1 MQQINKIRVLIAD
14 DHSVVRMGLAALLG
28 AEDDIEVVGEA
39 RNGNEAVS
47 QSLLLTPD
55 VVIMDIVMPK
65 KDGITAIAELREKLP
80 SAKVL
85 VLTSYSTSD
94 SIAHAIDAG
103 AAGAL
108 MKSAENETLIEAIRS
123 VHAGKR
129 FIPASIRRLISE
141 DPPVPELSP
150 RQREILSSITRGLSN
165 DDIAKLL
172 GISKASVKTH
182 VLALFQ
188 KLGANTR
195 AEAVAIAS
203 RKQLLEA

>member
-1 MQQINKIRVLIAD
+1 MNKIRVLIAD

-39 RNGNEAVS
+39 KNGDEAVS
-47 QSLLLTPD
+47 QSLLLAPD
-55 VVIMDIVMPK
+55 VVVMDLVMPK
-65 KDGITAIAELREKLP
+65 KDGTAATAELREKLP

-85 VLTSYSTSD
+85 VLTSYSASD
-94 SIAHAIDAG
+94 NIAHAIEAG

-108 MKSAENETLIEAIRS
+108 MKSAENETLVEAIRS
-123 VHAGKR
+123 VHAGRR

-165 DDIAKLL
+165 DDIATQL
-172 GISKASVKTH
+172 GISRASVKTH
-182 VLALFQ
+182 ILALFQ
-188 KLGANTR
+188 KLGAVNR
-195 AEAVAIAS
+195 AEAVAIAL
-203 RKQLLEA
+203 RKQLLKI

>member
-1 MQQINKIRVLIAD
+1 MQQMNKIRVLIAD